1 MMEGFKI
8 PGGSVEIWESPA
20 EISRRAAE
28 MFIGIA
34 REAIT
39 DRGRFSVALAGG
51 STPRLTYELLASE
64 EYVPRLEWDKVHF
77 FWSDERCVPPGND
90 QSNYLMAAEAMLNH
104 LPIEHE
110 QIHRMRGEDDPAEA
124 AASYQKEILEFFA
137 GAEPRFD
144 LIMLGMGED
153 GHTASLFPGAV
164 EFGDREHLVAAPFV
178 AKFKTNRLTLAVFTL
193 NLAAQVM
200 VLTAGE
206 GKAAA
211 LKQVLRDDTEEGEEL
226 PARLVRPVNGER
238 LWLVD
243 EAAASQLG

>member
-1 MMEGFKI
+1 MEGFKI
-8 PGGSVEIWESPA
+8 PGGSVEIWEDPA

-28 MFIGIA
+28 MFVGIA

-39 DRGRFSVALAGG
+39 ERGRFSVALAGG

-64 EYVPRLEWDKVHF
+64 EYVPRIEWDKVHF
-77 FWSDERCVPPGND
+77 FWSDERCVPPGDD

-110 QIHRMRGEDDPAEA
+110 QIHRMRGEDAPAEA
-124 AASYQKEILEFFA
+124 AANYQKELLEYFA
-137 GAEPRFD
+137 GEEPRFD
-144 LIMLGMGED
+144 LIMLGMGDD
-153 GHTASLFPGAV
+153 GHTASLFPGSVV
-164 EFGDREHLVAAPFV
+164 EGDRELLVAAPFV
-178 AKFKTNRLTLAVFTL
+178 TKFNTHRLTLTLFTL
-193 NLAAQVM
+193 NLAGQVII
-200 VLTAGE
+200 LTAGAS
-206 GKAAA
+206 KATA
-211 LKQVLRDDTEEGEEL
+211 LKQVLHDDPDRDDEL